1 MKNVNQKINILSK
14 KLETNTLNNTTPNR
28 EPNKNELY
36 EDIRAKLNET
46 PQNND
51 IFDEPR
57 KNVDG
62 VRVNIVTVD
71 HLKFLKLVFY
81 LKSSY

>member
-14 KLETNTLNNTTPNR
+14 KLETNVLNNTTPNK

-51 IFDEPR
+51 I
-57 KNVDG
+57 
-62 VRVNIVTVD
+62 
-71 HLKFLKLVFY
+71 
-81 LKSSY
+81 